1 MNEGRQEL
9 MTTRAR
15 SKRQA
20 QDPRTTSRGFV
31 GGPLGAVVLLLAGLP
46 ACTPMNESNGLIGAE
61 PNALPD
67 LDGHAPAI
75 DAEARYA
82 DGTPTLQGL
91 DRRHWPTVVLLMP
104 SGQVEHQ
111 PYYFES
117 LHLASGPAR
126 NEKLAPTTETVLE
139 GSSDGGSL
147 LLEAAAAPFVTA
159 GELVILPVRAIID
172 PPWSVHRS
180 PAALPEAASASA
192 PVDWRWVERR
202 P

>member
-1 MNEGRQEL
+1 MNE
-9 MTTRAR
+9 T
-15 SKRQA
+15 
-20 QDPRTTSRGFV
+20 
-31 GGPLGAVVLLLAGLP
+31 
-46 ACTPMNESNGLIGAE
+46 NGLLGAE

-67 LDGHAPAI
+67 LDGHAPAL

-82 DGTPTLQGL
+82 SSAAPTLQGL

-111 PYYFES
+111 PSYFEP

-126 NEKLAPTTETVLE
+126 NQSLAPTEETVLE

-147 LLEAAAAPFVTA
+147 VLEAAAAPFVTA

-172 PPWSVHRS
+172 PPWSVHRA
-180 PAALPEAASASA
+180 PAALPEAPSASA